1 MNWCL
6 VPPVT
11 WWHHLLKSHCG
22 HVVFKLKPC
31 WEDAKKREAEQVEP
45 QALKPAVPRK
55 VLVSMV
61 YFGLLPKS
69 SFEKKTFL
77 S

>member
-1 MNWCL
+1 
-6 VPPVT
+6 V
-11 WWHHLLKSHCG
+11 
-22 HVVFKLKPC
+22 
-31 WEDAKKREAEQVEP
+31 KKREAEQVEP
-45 QALKPAVPRK
+45 QALKSAVPRK